1 MQQIVLANA
10 IAVAICS
17 ILNFAIGEWFVFRH

>member
-1 MQQIVLANA
+1 VRANA